1 MANKHSGVCPFCGD
15 SVTPKLVEDNNIR
28 RDVCEC
34 PSCKEKILI
43 CRTPGCKNYAK
54 GGSVYDDELCPSCTE
69 SLTSGVGEVLKW
81 GAMTVAAAVGTAIA
95 ATMTDKKED

>member
-1 MANKHSGVCPFCGD
+1 MANKHVGVCPFCEN

-34 PSCKEKILI
+34 PSCHEKILI

-81 GAMTVAAAVGTAIA
+81 GAMAVVGAVGAAIA
-95 ATMTDKKED
+95 GTMTDKKD